1 MRSFEPRIFKAGLVA
16 AIVTVV
22 VPGQLMAAACNA
34 FMNGSTSGED
44 EYILN
49 DPIGITLELGAGL
62 VEDDLGAP
70 GVLDISYFEY
80 QLDCKPGDTYP
91 DCTPGGNTVEFSG
104 NVQTT
109 CTDENSQPITFATS
123 VVDDVVTFTPADP
136 ATVIR
141 NSSEDTCE
149 VTFDVTVIELSESN
163 ATQEVVE
170 LTGWANVDESVGV
183 CKFGPDPDNPTST
196 LLAAAASSVA
206 IPFTS
211 STQFTVTKDFSDDS
225 TMPVDVHI
233 RCNGGLPLE
242 QSFTITES
250 TFVNF
255 TVVHFIPGELDCTVW
270 EDPVPDGYTD
280 GYLAR
285 VVGNAQGTA
294 SADNEGCYFTDV
306 VQGGFQCIVSNDAG
320 PGTYTVNKEWILN
333 EGENH
338 APDLIA
344 DVTIFCNAPIL
355 ENDVIDAG
363 NDVWYV
369 QRTLEGVT
377 DSVTISVDS
386 SMGGAQCQ
394 THESEQPAFV
404 AVDNGCSGL
413 LDVPSGE
420 DTSCLITNSM
430 FFEGIPTLGQYGKA
444 LMVLMILGMGMVG
457 FRRFI

>member
-1 MRSFEPRIFKAGLVA
+1 MRSFEPKLFKAGLVA
-16 AIVTVV
+16 AIVLVV

-34 FMNGSTSGED
+34 VMNGSTSGAD

-49 DPIGITLELGAGL
+49 EPIGITLELGAGL
-62 VEDDLGAP
+62 VVDDLDAP

-91 DCTPGGNTVEFSG
+91 DCTPGDNTVEFSG
-104 NVQTT
+104 NVVTS
-109 CTDENSQPITFATS
+109 CTDETGAAIVFETN

-141 NSSEDTCE
+141 NASESTCD
-149 VTFDVTVIELSESN
+149 VSFDVTVIELSDAN

-170 LTGWANVDESVGV
+170 LTGWANVGESVGV
-183 CKFGPDPDNPTST
+183 CKFGDDPNNPDST

-225 TMPVDVHI
+225 TLPVDVHI
-233 RCNGGLPLE
+233 SCNGGLPLQ
-242 QSFTITES
+242 QSFTITED

-255 TVVHFIPGELDCTVW
+255 TVVHFIPGELDCRVW
-270 EDPVPDGYTD
+270 EEPVPDGYTE

-285 VVGNAQGTA
+285 KVGNAEGTA
-294 SADNEGCYFTDV
+294 TSADDGCYFSDV
-306 VQGGFQCIVSNDAG
+306 VQGGFQCIVSNDAD
-320 PGTYTVNKEWILN
+320 PGIFTVNKEWILN
-333 EGENH
+333 EGEEH

-344 DVTIFCNAPIL
+344 DVTIFCNVPIL
-355 ENDVIDAG
+355 EDDVVADP

-377 DSVTISVDS
+377 DSVSISVDT
-386 SMGGAQCQ
+386 SMGGAECEAIE
-394 THESEQPAFV
+394 HPLPAFI
-404 AVDNGCSGL
+404 AVDNGCGRQA
-413 LDVPSGE
+413 VPSSGE
-420 DTSCLITNSM
+420 TSCLITNSM

-444 LMVLMILGMGMVG
+444 LLVLMILGMGMVG